1 MASKPEPASDSGFNT
16 NGKSFEELCT
26 KVKDLV
32 PEAVGTETWYL
43 IIVRGSRLFLLF
55 LHLNLFSSHFCVAFP
70 LYMSQVSARSTHPSN
85 PQASFASTTATSHSL
100 TQTPGR
106 CADRLAQPLFHRG
119 LLHPPHD
126 PRIRHTLQRA
136 KQPTSPQHT
145 AERCA
150 L

>member
-1 MASKPEPASDSGFNT
+1 MASKPEPASDSGSST

-32 PEAVGTETWYL
+32 PDAVGTETWYL
-43 IIVRGSRLFLLF
+43 IIVRGSRRFLLF
-55 LHLNLFSSHFCVAFP
+55 LHLDLFSYHFCVAFP
-70 LYMSQVSARSTHPSN
+70 LYMNQVSVPSTNAPILK
-85 PQASFASTTATSHSL
+85 PALLSTTTTSHSL

-106 CADRLAQPLFHRG
+106 GADHLAQPLCHRG

-136 KQPTSPQHT
+136 KQSAAPQCT

-150 L
+150 A